1 MKTQTNIL
9 QLLGLTALLLGASCA
24 READMELPGDT
35 ALLRPQFILAEENS
49 TRSIVTGT
57 SSGTSNGQINTVGM
71 YITKQS
77 DGTAYPDIDTNPL
90 VYTYSDSKWSTTL
103 EIKISNETANI
114 YAFSPSSLEV
124 TNQAASG
131 EHSVPVS
138 IPQEQTFNTGNS
150 WECSGTDY
158 LYGSKNSTVGDEEI
172 VTATNKRIDPSVY
185 LQHAQAQVIFKIQ
198 NAADRPADEQY
209 DYIKSIKI
217 SSADGNPF
225 FYGTGSMLLKD
236 GKLNN
241 LMATNELI
249 FSPKIETI
257 PAKVGPTGSPAT
269 VGYGLVAPLASD
281 PSSVSITIQLGR
293 SNGPEISRELTLS
306 TEALNVKW
314 EKGHRYTYNLELGKT
329 ALKIASA
336 VEIGQWTS
344 AAGEEIPVQPDDFV
358 SVEAAIAS
366 PDALTTRAVLTER
379 TAFSNDDVI
388 LITKTKGGSS
398 TSASYTCWKPTNG
411 TETWSSTNP
420 LSLDASATYQGTF
433 PSDYSG
439 ILSDQTTEDNFWKSD
454 KLATPTDVKA
464 DKDGKVSFTV
474 SNAFVHKNCKLTLVF
489 DGKNSL
495 TNAPVFDVKGIG
507 LVTNA
512 SSSETIKLHHEKDY
526 QYTAVVYPK
535 GSSTAIT
542 ITMNYGDVGYKAT
555 INCPLSAGTAYT
567 YTLKLANDVLVP
579 VGTEIAP
586 WKSETITGDL
596 TEE

>member
-77 DGTAYPDIDTNPL
+77 DCTAYPGIGTNPL
-90 VYTYSDSKWSTTL
+90 VYTYSDSKWSTTTD
-103 EIKISNETANI
+103 IKISNETANI
-114 YAFSPSSLEV
+114 YAFSPSNLQV
-124 TNQAASG
+124 ANQAATG
-131 EHSVPVS
+131 EHSVSVS
-138 IPQEQTFNTGNS
+138 IPQEQTFNAANS

-172 VTATNKRIDPSVY
+172 VTATNLSIDPSVY

-217 SSADGNPF
+217 SSANGNPF

-249 FSPKIETI
+249 FSPKSGTT

-306 TEALNVKW
+306 IEALNIKW
-314 EKGHRYTYNLELGKT
+314 EKGRRYTYNLELGKT

-336 VEIGQWTS
+336 VEIGGWTP
-344 AAGEEIPVQPDDFV
+344 ADGGEIPVPPDDFV

-366 PDALTTRAVLTER
+366 PDASTTRAVLTER
-379 TAFSNDDVI
+379 TAFSDGDVI

-398 TSASYTCWKPTNG
+398 TSAGYTCSKPTNG

-464 DKDGKVSFTV
+464 DKDGKVSFTG

-507 LVTNA
+507 LVTNV

>member
-77 DGTAYPDIDTNPL
+77 DCTAYPGIGTNPL
-90 VYTYSDSKWSTTL
+90 VYTYSDSKWSTTP

-114 YAFSPSSLEV
+114 YAFSPSGLEV
-124 TNQAASG
+124 TNQAATG
-131 EHSVPVS
+131 EHSVSVS
-138 IPQEQTFNTGNS
+138 IPQEQTFNAANS

-158 LYGSKNSTVGDEEI
+158 LYGSKSSTVGDEEI
-172 VTATNKRIDPSVY
+172 VTATNQSIDPSVY
-185 LQHAQAQVIFKIQ
+185 LKHAQAQVIFKIQ
-198 NAADRPADEQY
+198 NASDRPADEQY
-209 DYIKSIKI
+209 DYIKGIKI
-217 SSADGNPF
+217 SSADGKPF
-225 FYGTGSMLLKD
+225 FSGTGTMWLKD
-236 GKLNN
+236 GKLNS
-241 LMATNELI
+241 LTATNELV
-249 FSPKIETI
+249 FSPNTGTT

-306 TEALNVKW
+306 IEALNIKW
-314 EKGHRYTYNLELGKT
+314 EKGRRYTYNLELGKT

-336 VEIGQWTS
+336 VEIGGWTP
-344 AAGEEIPVQPDDFV
+344 ADGGEIPVPPDDFV

-398 TSASYTCWKPTNG
+398 TSASYTCSKPTNG

-464 DKDGKVSFTV
+464 DKDGKVSFTG

-586 WKSETITGDL
+586 WKSETITDDL

>member
-57 SSGTSNGQINTVGM
+57 SSGTSNGQINSVGM

-77 DGTAYPDIDTNPL
+77 DCTAYPDIDTNPL
-90 VYTYSDSKWSTTL
+90 VYTYSDSKWSTTTD
-103 EIKISNETANI
+103 IKISNETANI
-114 YAFSPSSLEV
+114 YAFSPSNLQV
-124 TNQAASG
+124 ANQAAAG

-138 IPQEQTFNTGNS
+138 IPQKQTFNAANS

-172 VTATNKRIDPSVY
+172 VTATNLSIDPSVY

-198 NAADRPADEQY
+198 NASDRPADEQY
-209 DYIKSIKI
+209 DYIKGIKI
-217 SSADGNPF
+217 SSADGKPF
-225 FYGTGSMLLKD
+225 FSGTGTMWLKD
-236 GKLNN
+236 GKLNS
-241 LMATNELI
+241 LTATNELV
-249 FSPKIETI
+249 FSPNTGTT

-293 SNGPEISRELTLS
+293 SEGPEISRELTLS
-306 TEALNVKW
+306 IEALNIKW
-314 EKGHRYTYNLELGKT
+314 EKGRRYTYNLELGKT

-336 VEIGQWTS
+336 VEIGGWTP
-344 AAGEEIPVQPDDFV
+344 ADGGETIVPPDDFV

-366 PDALTTRAVLTER
+366 PDASTTRAVLTER

-464 DKDGKVSFTV
+464 DKDGKVSFTG

-596 TEE
+596 TE

>member
-24 READMELPGDT
+24 READMELLGDT

-57 SSGTSNGQINTVGM
+57 SSGTSNGQINSVGM

-77 DGTAYPDIDTNPL
+77 DNMVYPDIDTNPL
-90 VYTYSDSKWSTTL
+90 VYTYSESNWSTTTD
-103 EIKISNETANI
+103 IKISNETANI
-114 YAFSPSSLEV
+114 YAFSPSGLEV
-124 TNQAASG
+124 TNQAAAG

-138 IPQEQTFNTGNS
+138 IPQKQTFNAANS

-172 VTATNKRIDPSVY
+172 VTATNQSIDPSVY

-198 NAADRPADEQY
+198 NASDRPADEQY

-217 SSADGNPF
+217 SSANGKPF
-225 FYGTGSMLLKD
+225 FSGTGTMWLKD

-241 LMATNELI
+241 LTATNELV
-249 FSPKIETI
+249 FSPNTGTT

-293 SNGPEISRELTLS
+293 SDGTEISRELTLS
-306 TEALNVKW
+306 TKELNIKW
-314 EKGHRYTYNLELGKT
+314 EKGRRYTYNLELGKM

-336 VEIGQWTS
+336 VEIGGWTP
-344 AAGEEIPVQPDDFV
+344 ADEGEIPVPPDDFV

-366 PDALTTRAVLTER
+366 PDASTTRAVLTER
-379 TAFSNDDVI
+379 TAFSNGDVI

-398 TSASYTCWKPTNG
+398 TSAGYTCSKPSGG
-411 TETWSSTNP
+411 TETWSSINP

-454 KLATPTDVKA
+454 KLATPTYVKA
-464 DKDGKVSFTV
+464 DKDGIVSFTG

-586 WKSETITGDL
+586 WKSETITGNL

>member
-77 DGTAYPDIDTNPL
+77 DCTAYPGIGTNPL
-90 VYTYSDSKWSTTL
+90 VYTYSDSKWSTTP

-114 YAFSPSSLEV
+114 YAFSPSGLEV
-124 TNQAASG
+124 TNQAATG
-131 EHSVPVS
+131 EHSVSVN
-138 IPQEQTFNTGNS
+138 IPQEQTFNAANS

-158 LYGSKNSTVGDEEI
+158 LYGSKSSTVGDEEI
-172 VTATNKRIDPSVY
+172 VTATNQSIDPSVY
-185 LQHAQAQVIFKIQ
+185 LKHAQAQVIFKIQ
-198 NAADRPADEQY
+198 NASDRPADEQY
-209 DYIKSIKI
+209 DYIKGIKI
-217 SSADGNPF
+217 SSADGKPF
-225 FYGTGSMLLKD
+225 FSGTGTMWLKD
-236 GKLNN
+236 GKLNS
-241 LMATNELI
+241 LTATNELV
-249 FSPKIETI
+249 FSPNTGTT

-306 TEALNVKW
+306 IEALNIKW
-314 EKGHRYTYNLELGKT
+314 EKGRRYTYNLELGKT

-336 VEIGQWTS
+336 VEIGGWTP
-344 AAGEEIPVQPDDFV
+344 ADGGEIPVPPDDFV

-398 TSASYTCWKPTNG
+398 TSASYTCSKPTNG

-464 DKDGKVSFTV
+464 DKDGKVSFTG

>member
-35 ALLRPQFILAEENS
+35 ALLRPLFILAEENS

-77 DGTAYPDIDTNPL
+77 DCTAYPGIGTNPL
-90 VYTYSDSKWSTTL
+90 VYTYSDSKWSTTTD
-103 EIKISNETANI
+103 IKISNETANI
-114 YAFSPSSLEV
+114 YAFSPSNLQV
-124 TNQAASG
+124 ANQAATG

-138 IPQEQTFNTGNS
+138 IPQKQTFNAANS

-172 VTATNKRIDPSVY
+172 VTATNLSIDPSVY

-217 SSADGNPF
+217 SSANGNPF
-225 FYGTGSMLLKD
+225 FSGTGTMWLKD
-236 GKLNN
+236 GKLNS
-241 LMATNELI
+241 LTATNELV
-249 FSPKIETI
+249 FSPKTGTT

-281 PSSVSITIQLGR
+281 PSSVSFTIQLGR
-293 SNGPEISRELTLS
+293 SEGPEISRELTLS
-306 TEALNVKW
+306 IEALNIKW
-314 EKGHRYTYNLELGKT
+314 EKGRRYTYNLELGKT

-336 VEIGQWTS
+336 VEIGGWTP
-344 AAGEEIPVQPDDFV
+344 ADGGEIPVPPDDFV

-366 PDALTTRAVLTER
+366 PDASTTRAVLTER

-464 DKDGKVSFTV
+464 DKDGKVSFTG

>member
-57 SSGTSNGQINTVGM
+57 SSGTSNGQINSVGM

-90 VYTYSDSKWSTTL
+90 VYTYSESKWSTKT

-114 YAFSPSSLEV
+114 YAFSPSILQV
-124 TNQAASG
+124 TNQAAAG

-138 IPQEQTFNTGNS
+138 IPQEQTFNAANS

-172 VTATNKRIDPSVY
+172 VTATNQSIDPSVY
-185 LQHAQAQVIFKIQ
+185 LKHAQAQVIFKIQ

-217 SSADGNPF
+217 SSANGNPF
-225 FYGTGSMLLKD
+225 FSGTGTMWLKD
-236 GKLNN
+236 GKLNS
-241 LMATNELI
+241 LTATNELI
-249 FSPKIETI
+249 FSPKSGTT

-281 PSSVSITIQLGR
+281 PSSVSFTIQLGR
-293 SNGPEISRELTLS
+293 SEGPEISRELTLS

-336 VEIGQWTS
+336 VEIGGWTP
-344 AAGEEIPVQPDDFV
+344 ADGGEIPVPPDDFV

-366 PDALTTRAVLTER
+366 PDASTTRAVLTER
-379 TAFSNDDVI
+379 TAFSDGDVI

-398 TSASYTCWKPTNG
+398 TSAGYTCSKPTNG

-464 DKDGKVSFTV
+464 DKDGKVSFTG

>member
-90 VYTYSDSKWSTTL
+90 VYTYSDSKWSTTTD
-103 EIKISNETANI
+103 IKISNETANI
-114 YAFSPSSLEV
+114 YAFSPSGLEV
-124 TNQAASG
+124 TNQATSG

-138 IPQEQTFNTGNS
+138 IPQEQTFNAGNS

-172 VTATNKRIDPSVY
+172 VTATNKSIDPSVY

-217 SSADGNPF
+217 SSADGKPF
-225 FYGTGSMLLKD
+225 FSGTGTMLLKD

-241 LMATNELI
+241 LMATNELK
-249 FSPKIETI
+249 FSPKSGTT

-293 SNGPEISRELTLS
+293 SEGPEISRELTLS
-306 TEALNVKW
+306 IEALNIKW
-314 EKGHRYTYNLELGKT
+314 EKGRRYTYNLELGKT

-336 VEIGQWTS
+336 VEIGGWTP
-344 AAGEEIPVQPDDFV
+344 ADGGEIPVPPDDFV

-366 PDALTTRAVLTER
+366 PDASTTRAVLTER

-398 TSASYTCWKPTNG
+398 TSASYTCSKPTNG

-439 ILSDQTTEDNFWKSD
+439 ILRDQTTEDNFWKSD

-464 DKDGKVSFTV
+464 DKDGKVSFTG

>member
-77 DGTAYPDIDTNPL
+77 VGTAYPDIDTNPL
-90 VYTYSDSKWSTTL
+90 VYTYSDSKWSTTP

-114 YAFSPSSLEV
+114 YAFSPSGLEV
-124 TNQAASG
+124 TNQAATG

-172 VTATNKRIDPSVY
+172 VTATNKSIDPSVY

-217 SSADGNPF
+217 SSANGNLF
-225 FYGTGSMLLKD
+225 FSGTGSMLLKD

-249 FSPKIETI
+249 FSPKTGTT

-293 SNGPEISRELTLS
+293 SDGPEISRELTLS

-314 EKGHRYTYNLELGKT
+314 EKGRRYTYNLELGKT

-336 VEIGQWTS
+336 VEIGGWTPS
-344 AAGEEIPVQPDDFV
+344 NEGETIVPPDDFV
-358 SVEAAIAS
+358 SIEAAIAS
-366 PDALTTRAVLTER
+366 PDASTTRAVLTER

-398 TSASYTCWKPTNG
+398 TSASYTCSKPTNG

-464 DKDGKVSFTV
+464 DKDGKVSFTG

>member
-77 DGTAYPDIDTNPL
+77 DCTAYPGIGTNPL
-90 VYTYSDSKWSTTL
+90 VYTYSDSKWSTTTD
-103 EIKISNETANI
+103 IKISNETANI
-114 YAFSPSSLEV
+114 YAFSPSNLQV
-124 TNQAASG
+124 ANQAATG

-138 IPQEQTFNTGNS
+138 IPQKQTFNAANS

-158 LYGSKNSTVGDEEI
+158 LYGSKSSTVGDEEI
-172 VTATNKRIDPSVY
+172 VTATNLSIDPSVY

-217 SSADGNPF
+217 SSANGNPF
-225 FYGTGSMLLKD
+225 FSGTGTMWLKD
-236 GKLNN
+236 GKLNS
-241 LMATNELI
+241 LTATNELV
-249 FSPKIETI
+249 FSPKTGTT

-281 PSSVSITIQLGR
+281 PSSVSFTIQLGR
-293 SNGPEISRELTLS
+293 SEGPEISRELTLS
-306 TEALNVKW
+306 IEALNIKW
-314 EKGHRYTYNLELGKT
+314 EKGRRYTYNLELGKT

-336 VEIGQWTS
+336 VEIGGWTP
-344 AAGEEIPVQPDDFV
+344 ADGGEIPVPPDDFV

-366 PDALTTRAVLTER
+366 PDASTTRAVLTER

-464 DKDGKVSFTV
+464 DKDGKVSFTG

>member
-77 DGTAYPDIDTNPL
+77 DCTAYPGIGTNPL
-90 VYTYSDSKWSTTL
+90 VYTYSDSKWSTTP

-114 YAFSPSSLEV
+114 YAFSPSGLEV
-124 TNQAASG
+124 TNQAATG
-131 EHSVPVS
+131 EHSVSVS
-138 IPQEQTFNTGNS
+138 IPQEQTFNAANS

-172 VTATNKRIDPSVY
+172 VTATNQSIDPSVY
-185 LQHAQAQVIFKIQ
+185 LKHAQAQVIFKIQ
-198 NAADRPADEQY
+198 NASDRPADEQY
-209 DYIKSIKI
+209 DYIKSIKV
-217 SSADGNPF
+217 SSADTKPF
-225 FYGTGSMLLKD
+225 FSGTGTMLLKD

-241 LMATNELI
+241 LTAANELV
-249 FSPKIETI
+249 FSPNTGTT

-293 SNGPEISRELTLS
+293 SEGPEISRELTLS
-306 TEALNVKW
+306 IEALNIKW
-314 EKGHRYTYNLELGKT
+314 EKGRRYTYNLELGKT

-336 VEIGQWTS
+336 VEIGGWTS
-344 AAGEEIPVQPDDFV
+344 ADGEEIPVPPDDFV

-366 PDALTTRAVLTER
+366 PDASTTKAVLTER
-379 TAFSNDDVI
+379 TAFSNGDVI

-398 TSASYTCWKPTNG
+398 TSAGYTCSKPSGG
-411 TETWSSTNP
+411 TETWNSTNP

-439 ILSDQTTEDNFWKSD
+439 ILRDQTAEGDFWKSD

-464 DKDGKVSFTV
+464 DTDGKVSFTGK
-474 SNAFVHKNCKLTLVF
+474 NAFVHKNCKLTLVF
-489 DGKNSL
+489 KGNISL
-495 TNAPVFDVKGIG
+495 TNTLTFDVQGTG

-512 SSSETIKLHHEKDY
+512 SSSETIKLHNEENY
-526 QYTAVVYPK
+526 RYTAVVYPK

>member
-24 READMELPGDT
+24 READMELLGDT

-57 SSGTSNGQINTVGM
+57 SSGTSNGQINSVGM

-77 DGTAYPDIDTNPL
+77 DNMVYPDIDTNPL
-90 VYTYSDSKWSTTL
+90 VYTYSESNWSTTTD
-103 EIKISNETANI
+103 IKISNETANI
-114 YAFSPSSLEV
+114 YAFSPSGLEV
-124 TNQAASG
+124 TNQAAAG

-138 IPQEQTFNTGNS
+138 IPQEQTFNAANS

-172 VTATNKRIDPSVY
+172 VTATNQSIDPSVY

-198 NAADRPADEQY
+198 NASDRPADEQY

-217 SSADGNPF
+217 SSANGKPF
-225 FYGTGSMLLKD
+225 FSGTGTMWLKD

-241 LMATNELI
+241 LTATNELV
-249 FSPKIETI
+249 FSPNTGTT

-293 SNGPEISRELTLS
+293 SDGTEISRELTLS
-306 TEALNVKW
+306 TKELNIKW
-314 EKGHRYTYNLELGKT
+314 EKGRRYTYNLELGKM

-336 VEIGQWTS
+336 VEIGGWTP
-344 AAGEEIPVQPDDFV
+344 ADEGEIPVPPDDFV

-366 PDALTTRAVLTER
+366 PDASTTRAVLTER
-379 TAFSNDDVI
+379 TAFSNGDVI

-398 TSASYTCWKPTNG
+398 TSAGYTCSKPSGG
-411 TETWSSTNP
+411 TETWSSINP

-454 KLATPTDVKA
+454 KLATPTYVKA
-464 DKDGKVSFTV
+464 DKDGIVSFTG

-586 WKSETITGDL
+586 WKSETITGNL